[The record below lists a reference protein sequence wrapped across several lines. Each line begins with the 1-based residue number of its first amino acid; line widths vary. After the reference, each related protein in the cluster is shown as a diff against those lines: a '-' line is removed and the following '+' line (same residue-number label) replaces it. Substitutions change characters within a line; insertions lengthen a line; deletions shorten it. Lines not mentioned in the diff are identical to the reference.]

1 MNAEVKPRVIVID
14 DEHEVRTWLKG
25 LLTTLGCEIAGE
37 AENGRDGL
45 ELFKK
50 ERPDL
55 ILLDLMMPVMTGDET
70 RKFIL
75 GEDPD
80 AHVVLLTSVTDEK
93 VVKDELLAGVEYYL
107 RKDRSPDE
115 LKAALLENIEKVKS
129 KLGKSPDNE

>member
-25 LLTTLGCEIAGE
+25 LLTTLGCEIVGE
-37 AENGRDGL
+37 AENGREGL
-45 ELFKK
+45 ELFMK

-55 ILLDLMMPVMTGDET
+55 VLLDLMMPVMTGAET

-80 AHVVLLTSVTDEK
+80 AHIVLLGSEPNLT
-93 VVKDELLAGVEYYL
+93 Y
-107 RKDRSPDE
+107 
-115 LKAALLENIEKVKS
+115 
-129 KLGKSPDNE
+129 

>member
-14 DEHEVRTWLKG
+14 DEQEVRTWLKA
-25 LLTTLGCEIAGE
+25 LLISLGCEIAGE
-37 AENGRDGL
+37 AENGREGL

-55 ILLDLMMPVMTGDET
+55 VLLDLMMPVMTGVEA

-80 AHVVLLTSVTDEK
+80 AHVVLLTSV
-93 VVKDELLAGVEYYL
+93 AVE
-107 RKDRSPDE
+107 
-115 LKAALLENIEKVKS
+115 
-129 KLGKSPDNE
+129 

>member
-1 MNAEVKPRVIVID
+1 MDEEIKPRVVLID
-14 DEHEVRTWLKG
+14 DEPAIRTWLKG
-25 LLTTLGCEIAGE
+25 LLTSLGCEIAGE
-37 AENGRDGL
+37 AGNGREGL

-55 ILLDLMMPVMTGDET
+55 VLLDLMMPVMTGAET

-80 AHVVLLTSVTDEK
+80 AHIVLLTSVTDEK
-93 VVKDELLAGVEYYL
+93 VVMAEFFAGVEYYL

-115 LKAALLENIEKVKS
+115 IKAALQENIEKVKS
-129 KLGKSPDNE
+129 NLGKSRDNK

>member
-1 MNAEVKPRVIVID
+1 MGEEIKPRVIVID
-14 DEHEVRTWLKG
+14 DEPAIRTWLKG
-25 LLTTLGCEIAGE
+25 LLTSLGCEIAGE
-37 AENGRDGL
+37 AENGREGL

-55 ILLDLMMPVMTGDET
+55 VLLDLMMPVMTGVET

-80 AHVVLLTSVTDEK
+80 AHVVMLTSVNDEK

-115 LKAALLENIEKVKS
+115 IKAALQETIEKIKS
-129 KLGKSPDNE
+129 NLGKSRDSE

>member
-1 MNAEVKPRVIVID
+1 MDEEIKLRVIVID
-14 DEHEVRTWLKG
+14 DEQEVRTWLKG
-25 LLTTLGCEIAGE
+25 LLISLGCEIAGE
-37 AENGRDGL
+37 AENGREGL

-55 ILLDLMMPVMTGDET
+55 VLLDLMMPVMTGNET

-80 AHVVLLTSVTDEK
+80 AHVVLLTSVADEK
-93 VVKDELLAGVEYYL
+93 VVKDELLAGVEYFL

-115 LKAALLENIEKVKS
+115 IKAVLQENIEKIKS
-129 KLGKSPDNE
+129 KLGKSRDSE